1 MRPDESQLKRKAK
14 ILQKAVTQEKSKRDK
29 LKGDI
34 TKIKKKADRKHAQYA
49 VTIQS
54 NKNDPKYPFVIRAS

>member
-1 MRPDESQLKRKAK
+1 MSPDESQFKRKVK

-34 TKIKKKADRKHAQYA
+34 TKIKKKN
-49 VTIQS
+49 VGT
-54 NKNDPKYPFVIRAS
+54 PFPVVLGLS